1 MIEDND
7 IFSLTDH
14 LFFFFLNICSSTAS
28 LSQFNS
34 LLAMAA
40 ASPILAVP
48 FISRYFS
55 TSIGARYASC
65 KVDSHF

>member
-1 MIEDND
+1 
-7 IFSLTDH
+7 
-14 LFFFFLNICSSTAS
+14 
-28 LSQFNS
+28 
-34 LLAMAA
+34 MAA